1 MNQFLLAICGIP
13 ASGKT
18 TFSKLLCE
26 KMLSF
31 TDVRIV
37 STDHWRD
44 AAFYAN
50 FEPEKERAVRK
61 IALEKVSQLASEG
74 LSVIHDDTNY
84 YASMR
89 HELYEVAKR
98 QSCAFA
104 VVYITTPL
112 ETVKDWNRQ
121 REIIVPEAVLVR
133 INAKLDPPG
142 TKYTWDRAILQVDL
156 SKTSLETAVDSAITE
171 LKSVKPISVDAATHD
186 ISENLLDISTRDVV
200 AKFLIE
206 NPGQRTNQDVH
217 DLRKTLLSKARM
229 NNWSTEEVSEVLKQ
243 KLDELNQEQ

>member
-18 TFSKLLCE
+18 LFSKLLCE
-26 KMLSF
+26 KMSSF

-37 STDHWRD
+37 STDYWRD

-50 FEPEKERAVRK
+50 FEPEKERAVRRT
-61 IALEKVSQLASEG
+61 ALEKVSRLTSEG

-89 HELYEVAKR
+89 HELYEIAKQQR
-98 QSCAFA
+98 CVFA
-104 VVYITTPL
+104 VIYITTPL
-112 ETVKDWNRQ
+112 ETVKDWNQQ
-121 REIIVPEAVLVR
+121 RETVVPEEVLVR

-142 TKYTWDRAILQVDL
+142 TKYAWDRPILQVDL
-156 SKTSLETAVDSAITE
+156 SRTNLETAVDSAVTE
-171 LKSVKPISVDAATHD
+171 LSSIKSISVDAATRD
-186 ISENLLDISTRDVV
+186 GSENLLDISTRDVV
-200 AKFLIE
+200 AKFLSK
-206 NPGQRTNQDVH
+206 NPGQRANQDVH
-217 DLRKTLLSKARM
+217 NLRKTLLGKARM
-229 NNWSTEEVSEVLKQ
+229 NNWSVDEVSEVLRR